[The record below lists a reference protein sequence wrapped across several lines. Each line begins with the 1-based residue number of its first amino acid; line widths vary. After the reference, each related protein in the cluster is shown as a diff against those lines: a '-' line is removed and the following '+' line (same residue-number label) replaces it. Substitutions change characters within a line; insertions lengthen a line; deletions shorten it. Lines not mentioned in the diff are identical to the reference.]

1 MRKLMLRT
9 LGVLVIPGTLVLSQ
23 AASSQASPARAIPPR
38 ATTFATASSAAQ
50 NAAAEAAYDRVAKAW
65 SAQRSLEAKFE
76 QKITNSLL
84 GKTMTSRGLFQQQ
97 RPNKVAI
104 TFTDPTGDR
113 IVGDGKSLWVYL
125 PSSTPGQVLKLP
137 ASSDGAIVADLLGQL
152 LEAPKKSFTI
162 SGGDAVTIDG
172 RATRR
177 VQLVPRSPGSVPFQK
192 ATLWLDEKDPR
203 PIRVQVLDQQGIDR
217 TITLTTW
224 TPNAK
229 LAANAFTFSV
239 PKGVKVLTKIPG
251 V

>member
-1 MRKLMLRT
+1 MHRT
-9 LGVLVIPGTLVLSQ
+9 IALVVTSGTLAVSHV
-23 AASSQASPARAIPPR
+23 ASATPARAVPPR
-38 ATTFATASSAAQ
+38 AAAAPSKTTPQ
-50 NAAAEAAYDRVAKAW
+50 AAAEAAYDRVAKAW

-104 TFTDPTGDR
+104 TFTDPVGDR

-137 ASSDGAIVADLLGQL
+137 ATSDGAVVADLLGQL

-162 SGGDAVTIDG
+162 SGGETATIDG

-177 VQLVPRSPGSVPFQK
+177 VQLVPRSPGSVPFEK

-203 PIRVQVLDQQGIDR
+203 PIRVQVLDSQGIDR

-224 TPNAK
+224 SPDAK
-229 LAANAFTFSV
+229 LASNTFTFSP
-239 PKGVKVLTKIPG
+239 PKGVKVLTKLPG
-251 V
+251 T